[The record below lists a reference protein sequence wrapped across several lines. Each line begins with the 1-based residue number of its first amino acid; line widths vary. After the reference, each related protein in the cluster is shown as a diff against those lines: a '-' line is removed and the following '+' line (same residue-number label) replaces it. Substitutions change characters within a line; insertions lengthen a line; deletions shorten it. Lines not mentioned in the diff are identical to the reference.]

1 MDRRPRTFTT
11 TLGDIALVRAYYYC
25 SSCGDGW
32 CPRDQS
38 LGFGDSSLSPG
49 VTRMAGLVASAGS
62 FLDGSKLL
70 SELAGI
76 FMGAKC
82 VERTAKTPGAAIAV
96 DEIAC
101 VEEKPNPSRTMY
113 AGVDGTGIP
122 MRPDEVAGRPGKQP
136 DGSSK
141 TREVKQCVVWQLAV
155 GCGKIISGDLL
166 PKLSFFQLPRRG
178 ARERDPG
185 AGATG
190 PRCETAICCRL
201 RIQMQTCGYLLPV
214 KETCISP
221 KDGSELDKT
230 RVPVEL

>member
-1 MDRRPRTFTT
+1 VDRRSKTFTT
-11 TLGDIALVRAYYYC
+11 TLGDITLMRAYYYC

-32 CPRDQS
+32 RPRDQS

-76 FMGAKC
+76 FVGAKGI
-82 VERTAKTPGAAIAV
+82 EHTAKKKPGAAIAV

-101 VEEKPNPSRTMY
+101 VEEKPNPSPTMY

-122 MRPDEVAGRPGKQP
+122 MRPDELAGRPGKQV

-141 TREVKQCVVWQLAV
+141 TGEVKQCVVWTAD
-155 GCGKIISGDLL
+155 S
-166 PKLSFFQLPRRG
+166 
-178 ARERDPG
+178 RD
-185 AGATG
+185 
-190 PRCETAICCRL
+190 
-201 RIQMQTCGYLLPV
+201 
-214 KETCISP
+214 
-221 KDGSELDKT
+221 KDGNPMRDIGSVTYSAAIESSAWSA
-230 RVPVEL
+230 VSGQ